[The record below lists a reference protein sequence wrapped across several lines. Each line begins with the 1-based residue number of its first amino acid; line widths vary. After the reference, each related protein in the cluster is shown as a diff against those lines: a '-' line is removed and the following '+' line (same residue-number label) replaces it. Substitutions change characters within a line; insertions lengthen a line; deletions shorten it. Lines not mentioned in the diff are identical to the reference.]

1 MVEKAKTTNVDAVR
15 TAAEQGNIAY
25 QAPEGLVRL
34 DGKTHHTY
42 KTVRIGVVR
51 NDGLIDAIFTSA
63 EPIKPD
69 PFLTQYPWA
78 TRLVEALQKQQG
90 EEK

>member
-1 MVEKAKTTNVDAVR
+1 MDAVR
-15 TAAEQGNIAY
+15 KAAEQGEISY
-25 QAPEGLVRL
+25 QAPEGPVRI

-51 NDGLIDAIFTSA
+51 ADGLIDAVFTSDK
-63 EPIKPD
+63 PVKPD

-78 TRLVEALQKQQG
+78 TDLVKALQQRQS
-90 EEK
+90 EEKSK